1 MSAADPP
8 RRHYWKI
15 AILLCVLGIPILLC
29 SGTATWWFARQE
41 IAAGKLASERA
52 EIVARGLPIDN
63 ESIAEFRSER
73 MSHKLSDRWMRLL
86 DQFETEA
93 FLKSCEGVP
102 IVGVTEDEPSVALD
116 SPNKYQDDIERF
128 LEQWAG
134 LRAELH
140 EITEGSG
147 AIWTEIEFDSFA
159 TLLPRVHSTRSAARL
174 LSLEFKDAVR
184 RDDREQ
190 AFHSIMATIGVA
202 RSLESEPILV
212 ATLVHLAIS
221 GMALDDLKLAVERDL
236 FNEEQLL
243 RLLDQ
248 LKSFDDFGTK
258 YRLAIAGERAMS
270 QPVFDNPGQLMDEG
284 NESNLGARPIDA
296 LAALEFLEQAESI
309 PTDNLTDFMVDADAF
324 ETHVDRQFKDAGWLQ
339 RWDTIMTSL
348 TVPAVGAYATAIV
361 RNTMQMRIAKL
372 AIGLRLFQ
380 KPRSHWPDSL
390 EKLSVS
396 SIGVELGPTEPIGD
410 KPFGY
415 RVENETAELWGFLP
429 ENASDST
436 PDSPPDPISVPENQR
451 DQVDY
456 WHWKLQT
463 PTN

>member
-8 RRHYWKI
+8 RRYYRKI
-15 AILLCVLGIPILLC
+15 AILLCVLGMPVLLC
-29 SGTATWWFARQE
+29 SGTATWWFARQQ
-41 IAAGKLASERA
+41 IAAGKLALKRA

-73 MSHKLSDRWMRLL
+73 MSHELSDRWMRLL

-93 FLKSCEGVP
+93 FLKSCEGIP
-102 IVGVTEDEPSVALD
+102 IVGVTEDEPSIALD

-128 LEQWAG
+128 LDQWAG
-134 LRAELH
+134 LRADLH

-147 AIWTEIEFDSFA
+147 AIWTDIEFDSYA
-159 TLLPRVHSTRSAARL
+159 TLLPRVQSTRSAARL
-174 LSLEFKDAVR
+174 LSLEFMDAVR
-184 RDDREQ
+184 RGDREQ

-221 GMALDDLKLAVERDL
+221 GMALDNLKLAIERNL
-236 FNEEQLL
+236 FSEEQLL

-248 LKSFDDFGTK
+248 LKSYDDFGTK

-270 QPVFDNPGQLMDEG
+270 QPVFDNPGQLMDDG
-284 NESNLGARPIDA
+284 NESKIGARPIDA

-309 PTDNLTDFMVDADAF
+309 PTENLTDFMVDAKAF
-324 ETHVDRQFKDAGWLQ
+324 ETEVDRQFKEAGWLQ
-339 RWDTIMTSL
+339 RWDTVMTSL

-380 KPRSHWPDSL
+380 KRRGHWPDSL
-390 EKLSVS
+390 DELSAS

-415 RVENETAELWGFLP
+415 RVENDTAELWGFIP
-429 ENASDST
+429 ENDSDST
-436 PDSPPDPISVPENQR
+436 PESPPDSIAASEIQP

-456 WHWKLQT
+456 WHWKLQ
-463 PTN
+463 PLAN